1 MFIAYGF
8 IYISLGSIIFMSSES
23 SNIYFL
29 PAVCEDLGVNNYS
42 IVTPRN
48 VNCLG
53 QLIPGKIS

>member
-1 MFIAYGF
+1 
-8 IYISLGSIIFMSSES
+8 LGSIIFMSSES